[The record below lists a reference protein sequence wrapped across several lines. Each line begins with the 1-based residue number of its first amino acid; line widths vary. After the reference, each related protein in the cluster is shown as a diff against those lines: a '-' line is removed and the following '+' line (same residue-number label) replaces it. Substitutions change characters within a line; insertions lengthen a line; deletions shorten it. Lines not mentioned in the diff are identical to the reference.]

1 MGSIKKS
8 LYETGFIS
16 ANRILTGQAI
26 TDVIKKAV
34 ELRQDY
40 YDQSTGNNGTAMA
53 GNNGTLFT
61 GVEKTREKSE
71 YNKKINHN
79 IQPL

>member
-1 MGSIKKS
+1 MAAITKS
-8 LYETGFIS
+8 LYETVSS

-26 TDVIKKAV
+26 ADVIKKAV
-34 ELRQDY
+34 ESRQDY
-40 YDQSTGNNGTAMA
+40 YDRSTGNNGTAMA
-53 GNNGTLFT
+53 G
-61 GVEKTREKSE
+61 VEKTHEKSE